1 LISGADI
8 TIKAAAR
15 VSLNVERSMGDT
27 SEIFERAI
35 KEHIGV
41 IHALPSQRPVLE
53 RIAAEMCRT
62 ILNGRKILWRGK
74 RHILC
79 GHMLCGFVER
89 FVCQEQLAEAE
100 KVAR

>member
-1 LISGADI
+1 
-8 TIKAAAR
+8 
-15 VSLNVERSMGDT
+15 
-27 SEIFERAI
+27 
-35 KEHIGV
+35 
-41 IHALPSQRPVLE
+41 VLE

-62 ILNGRKILWRGK
+62 ILNGRKILCGAGRDTF
-74 RHILC
+74 LC